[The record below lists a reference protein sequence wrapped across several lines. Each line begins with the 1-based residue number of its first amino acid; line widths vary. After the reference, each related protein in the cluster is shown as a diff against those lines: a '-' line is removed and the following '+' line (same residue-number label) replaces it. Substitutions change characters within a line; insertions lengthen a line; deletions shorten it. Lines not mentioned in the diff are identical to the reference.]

1 MSQDCIFC
9 KIVEGEIPST
19 KVYEDETVLAFMD
32 INPWEK
38 GHTLVIPKKHFD
50 PITNVPDDILQQII
64 VVAKKIAAA
73 QVKGL
78 NAIGVNIAQANGKAA
93 GQEVPHVHF
102 HIIPRCSEVDKRNWK
117 PTKYDSFDQMNNI
130 ASLIEKAI
138 E

>member
-9 KIVEGEIPST
+9 KIVEGEISST
-19 KVYEDETVLAFMD
+19 KVYEDENVLAFMD
-32 INPWEK
+32 INPWDK

-50 PITNVPDDILQQII
+50 PITNVPDDILQKII

-73 QVKGL
+73 QIKVL
-78 NAIGVNIAQANGKAA
+78 NAIGVNIAQSNGKAA

-102 HIIPRCSEVDKRNWK
+102 HIIPRYCEDCKQNWK
-117 PTKYDSFDQMNNI
+117 PKKYESFNQMNDI
-130 ASLIEKAI
+130 ANLIEGAI